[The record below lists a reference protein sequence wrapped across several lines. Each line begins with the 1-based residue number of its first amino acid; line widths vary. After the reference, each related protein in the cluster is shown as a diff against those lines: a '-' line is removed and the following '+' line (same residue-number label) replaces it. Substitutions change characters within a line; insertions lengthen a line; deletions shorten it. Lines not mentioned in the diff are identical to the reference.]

1 MKERLKSGAIA
12 VLLVIT
18 VLLARQIWISPP
30 PTGKKLIKASE
41 VTLSES
47 VTGRLLPFSA
57 VVNFGGGKHTKL
69 YQLKNLWP
77 FYRNL
82 LKQNI
87 ADKDDKQWAR
97 MDYKEYLKLHDEP
110 SVVFDL
116 GNDTYSD
123 LFKKIYNID
132 DLKGKLLRIYF
143 SEADGILFET
153 DRGVYRTE
161 KWTPLSAINQYIRT
175 LKKEHYPAYTSLW
188 ERYGIARAVYLPEGT
203 PHFEGGMVYRN
214 EIKDMKG
221 PYRTDLVQRL
231 LSTSIDDIHVIR
243 EEDSVLYVYGKRN
256 VRLSDNGMLDY
267 HNNSDTAQTV
277 TDAAGALQVAYEFLA
292 KTTGNIDD
300 LYMQRIEPIGSGK
313 RTGFRVVMD
322 FTEKGM
328 TVFPLKGKPAD
339 FIELEIYNNR
349 VEHLRSV
356 YRNKV
361 EGLGGDVTQEGL
373 PFEEIMK
380 RNPAIFGTAEEG
392 YDKTLK
398 NLNNFF
404 MCYIDDTQSDEKP
417 LRYGY
422 VIDMGDERY
431 IFDGESGV
439 LVGGDEK

>member
-12 VLLVIT
+12 VLLVLT
-18 VLLARQIWISPP
+18 VVLARQIWISPP

-47 VTGRLLPFSA
+47 VTGRLYPFTA

-82 LKQNI
+82 LKQNV
-87 ADKDDKQWAR
+87 ADKDDKEWAR

-116 GNDTYSD
+116 GNETYSD
-123 LFKKIYNID
+123 LFKKIYNAE
-132 DLKGKLLRIYF
+132 DLKGVLLRIYF
-143 SEADGILFET
+143 SEAEGILFET

-175 LKKEHYPAYTSLW
+175 LEKEGYPSYSSLW
-188 ERYGIARAVYLPEGT
+188 ERYGIARAVYMPDGPT
-203 PHFEGGMVYRN
+203 VFEGGMVYRN

-231 LSTSIDDIHVIR
+231 LSASIDDIHVIH

-256 VRLSDNGMLDY
+256 VRLSDNGRLDY
-267 HNNSDTAQTV
+267 RNNTETTQTV
-277 TDAAGALQVAYEFLA
+277 TDTAGALQVAYEFLS

-300 LYMQRIEPIGSGK
+300 LYMQSIEPIGSGK
-313 RTGFRVVMD
+313 RTGYRVIMD

-328 TVFPLKGKPAD
+328 TVFPLKGSPDD
-339 FIELEIYNNR
+339 FIQLDIYNNR
-349 VEHLRSV
+349 VERLRSI

-361 EGLGGDVTQEGL
+361 EGVGGGGTQECL

-380 RNPAIFGTAEEG
+380 RNPAIFGTPEEG
-392 YDKTLK
+392 HDKVLK
-398 NLNNFF
+398 NMNNFF
-404 MCYIDDTQSDEKP
+404 MCYIDGAGDVQNS
-417 LRYGY
+417 LGFGY
-422 VIDMGDERY
+422 VIDVRGYRY
-431 IFDGESGV
+431 IFDAETGA
-439 LVGGDEK
+439 LLGGDDR

>member
-18 VLLARQIWISPP
+18 VVLARQIWISPP

-57 VVNFGGGKHTKL
+57 VVNFGGGKHTKV

-82 LKQNI
+82 LKQNV

-116 GNDTYSD
+116 GNETYSD
-123 LFKKIYNID
+123 LFKKIYNIE
-132 DLKGKLLRIYF
+132 DLKGVLLRIYF
-143 SEADGILFET
+143 SEAEGILFET
-153 DRGVYRTE
+153 DSGVYRTE

-175 LKKEHYPAYTSLW
+175 MEKESYPPYSSLW
-188 ERYGIARAVYLPEGT
+188 ERYGIARAVYLPDGPT
-203 PHFEGGMVYRN
+203 SFEGGMVYRN

-231 LSTSIDDIHVIR
+231 LNASIDDIHVIH
-243 EEDSVLYVYGKRN
+243 EGDSVLYVYGKRN
-256 VRLSDNGMLDY
+256 VRLSENGILDY
-267 HNNSDTAQTV
+267 RNNSETAQTV

-300 LYMQRIEPIGSGK
+300 LYMQSMEPIGSGK
-313 RTGFRVVMD
+313 RTGYRVIMD

-328 TVFPLKGKPAD
+328 TVFPLKGSPDD
-339 FIELEIYNNR
+339 FIVLDIYNNR
-349 VEHLRSV
+349 VEHMRSI
-356 YRNKV
+356 YRNKIEGV
-361 EGLGGDVTQEGL
+361 ESKVMLEGL

-380 RNPAIFGTAEEG
+380 RNPAIFGAKEDG
-392 YDKTLK
+392 YDKVLK

-404 MCYIDDTQSDEKP
+404 MCYIDEASEVQSP
-417 LRYGY
+417 LRHGY
-422 VIDMGDERY
+422 VIDMKGGRY
-431 IFDGESGV
+431 VFDGETGA
-439 LVGGDEK
+439 LLGGGER